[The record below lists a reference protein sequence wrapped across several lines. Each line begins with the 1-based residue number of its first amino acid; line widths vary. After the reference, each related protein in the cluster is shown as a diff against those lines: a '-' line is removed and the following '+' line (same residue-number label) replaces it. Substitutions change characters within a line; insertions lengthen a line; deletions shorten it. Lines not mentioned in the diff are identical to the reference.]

1 MKNQILK
8 KSIDLFDDKGFK
20 ETTIQDIVD
29 QLDVTKGT
37 FYYYFNS
44 KQEVLRDIHL
54 EYIEG
59 LLQEQE
65 EILQNQTLSNKE
77 KLYENIYLTLSKID
91 TQGKEARIVH
101 RELRHLHEDHVTQI
115 KLKRKEY
122 RLNFEKI
129 IDEGKKTREFSNH
142 IRTDIL
148 AFGFLGMTNYSYYWF
163 RTDGELTD
171 KELARFYTEIILKGI
186 EEVPVK
192 EGI

>member
-59 LLQEQE
+59 LLQEQ
-65 EILQNQTLSNKE
+65 
-77 KLYENIYLTLSKID
+77 
-91 TQGKEARIVH
+91 
-101 RELRHLHEDHVTQI
+101 
-115 KLKRKEY
+115 
-122 RLNFEKI
+122 
-129 IDEGKKTREFSNH
+129 
-142 IRTDIL
+142 
-148 AFGFLGMTNYSYYWF
+148 
-163 RTDGELTD
+163 
-171 KELARFYTEIILKGI
+171 
-186 EEVPVK
+186 
-192 EGI
+192 